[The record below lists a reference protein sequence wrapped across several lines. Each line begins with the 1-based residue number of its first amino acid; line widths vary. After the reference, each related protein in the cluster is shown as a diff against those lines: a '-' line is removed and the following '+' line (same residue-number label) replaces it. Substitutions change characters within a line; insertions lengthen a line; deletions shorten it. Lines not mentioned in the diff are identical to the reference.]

1 MRDLLLRIARTSG
14 ARVYS
19 LIIGLIVLTITARWL
34 GPAGR
39 GEMAAAITWANL
51 FFMLS
56 YLSLNTSV
64 LHRAAKGSLN
74 LGKVF
79 GTLAAFTAIVTSVG
93 WLIAITLWWA
103 RGQTLWGPIHASVL
117 ACAFLLLPL
126 LIWEQY
132 GNALLI
138 SIDRLDLYN
147 RALIIAKTISCIL
160 VVFFFLIH
168 LGLRAAILATLLGQ
182 LGLCLAGM
190 PEIYRR
196 VSGKISV
203 DWILFRELAGDGLKL
218 HAGSVATFLYASIG
232 TLIINRYGGAAA
244 TGIYQTATQLIEV
257 MLVVPYATN
266 LVRFARM
273 GQEGVVEVWAL
284 QRRLFL
290 LLPLLMIVLAAVA
303 YVAAPFAIPLVVG
316 KAFVPSVA
324 VFRRLLPAVVF
335 ATFSGLMNSQWVGRG
350 HFAAL
355 SLMTI
360 LCASVNLA
368 VNFTLTK
375 RIGIDGAILATLL
388 SYAVLALC
396 NIAFAIHC
404 ERDFRAKRAMNESHG
419 VPGDVE

>member
-1 MRDLLLRIARTSG
+1 
-14 ARVYS
+14 
-19 LIIGLIVLTITARWL
+19 
-34 GPAGR
+34 
-39 GEMAAAITWANL
+39 
-51 FFMLS
+51 
-56 YLSLNTSV
+56 
-64 LHRAAKGSLN
+64 
-74 LGKVF
+74 
-79 GTLAAFTAIVTSVG
+79 
-93 WLIAITLWWA
+93 
-103 RGQTLWGPIHASVL
+103 
-117 ACAFLLLPL
+117 
-126 LIWEQY
+126 
-132 GNALLI
+132 
-138 SIDRLDLYN
+138 
-147 RALIIAKTISCIL
+147 
-160 VVFFFLIH
+160 
-168 LGLRAAILATLLGQ
+168 
-182 LGLCLAGM
+182 M

-266 LVRFARM
+266 LVMFARM